1 MSITITHNKQTASG
15 TVRLLVALVIGLV
28 ALLAAGRWL
37 AWYVAPLMAWDVA
50 ALVYLGWMWATL
62 SRLQPDETANFA
74 LREDPSRF
82 VADGVLTFASIASL
96 VAVGVVLVGSGNA
109 GSTSHLLQIGLGVVS
124 VIISWVLTHTLFM
137 LRYAEAYYRQ
147 GAGGVEFDGSHNQ
160 PTFRDFAYLA
170 FTMGM
175 TFQVSDTGFQSTEFR
190 SLALRHALLSYLF
203 GTVIVATTI
212 NLVAGLSQ

>member
-1 MSITITHNKQTASG
+1 MAITVTHSKTTASG
-15 TVRLLVALVIGLV
+15 TLRLLVSFVVGLV
-28 ALLAAGRWL
+28 ALLAVGRWL
-37 AWYVAPLMAWDVA
+37 AWYLAPLVAWDVA
-50 ALVYLGWMWATL
+50 AITYLGWMWTTL
-62 SRLQPDETANFA
+62 HGLADHETDDFA

-82 VADGVLTFASIASL
+82 VADGVLTFASVASL
-96 VAVGVVLVGSGNA
+96 VAVGVVLIGSGGA
-109 GSTSHLLQIGLGVVS
+109 GMTGHLLRVGLGIVS
-124 VIISWVLTHTLFM
+124 VVISWVLVHTLFM

-147 GAGGVEFDGSHNQ
+147 QAGGVEFDGSHSQ

-175 TFQVSDTGFQSTEFR
+175 TYQVSDTGFQSTEFR

>member
-1 MSITITHNKQTASG
+1 MSIKITHNKQTASG
-15 TVRLLVALVIGLV
+15 TLRLLVSFLIGLIASFAV
-28 ALLAAGRWL
+28 VRWL
-37 AWYVAPLMAWDVA
+37 TPYLAPLIGWDVA

-62 SRLQPDETANFA
+62 AKLQAHETANFA
-74 LREDPSRF
+74 LREDPSRV

-96 VAVGVVLVGSGNA
+96 VAVGVVLLGA
-109 GSTSHLLQIGLGVVS
+109 GGASATSRLLQIGLGVVS

-147 GAGGVEFDGSHNQ
+147 GAGGVEFDGAHNQ

-190 SLALRHALLSYLF
+190 SLALRHALLSYIF